1 MSFYDLYGIEAESL
15 DGAKVIIEKLLACSF
30 EERESTYHAGTYY
43 TFGDEAGEH
52 FMLKENRDPFEDVPA
67 EDSFPDSKLLLY
79 VNETLRSGE
88 LQETLAKAGD
98 AIILLRHEDL

>member
-15 DGAKVIIEKLLACSF
+15 DDAKAILERLLACSF
-30 EERESTYHAGTYY
+30 EERDSTYHAGTYY

-67 EDSFPDSKLLLY
+67 EDSFPNSKLLLY
-79 VNETLRSGE
+79 VNETTRSDE
-88 LQETLAKAGD
+88 LQDALARGGD
-98 AIILLRHEDL
+98 AIMLLRHEDL